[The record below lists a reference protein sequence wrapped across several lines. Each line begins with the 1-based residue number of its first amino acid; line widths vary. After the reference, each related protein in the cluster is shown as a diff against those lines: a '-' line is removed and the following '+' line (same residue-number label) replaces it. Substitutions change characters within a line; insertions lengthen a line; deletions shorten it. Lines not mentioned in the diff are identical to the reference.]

1 MKTVLL
7 FASVLLATTS
17 GCATAVEKGV
27 VAYNKGS
34 FDQAVAQWNG
44 PAQQGDAAA
53 QYNLGLIWENGY
65 GSTPKNPNEAAG
77 WFLRSAQQGFVPAML
92 GLARVQLAMNNRVPA
107 ISWLTLAARWND
119 QTAISSLMQLGQ
131 AIPAPDLFAQ
141 QQQVQLQAMGQA
153 GYALGCA
160 LAGGCGVAVPSKPL
174 PAPVD
179 IRCTPTTFGTESPTY
194 RCRD

>member
-1 MKTVLL
+1 M
-7 FASVLLATTS
+7 TS

-27 VAYNKGS
+27 VAYNQGS
-34 FDQAVAQWNG
+34 YDQAATQWNG
-44 PAQQGDAAA
+44 PAQKGDAAA

-131 AIPAPDLFAQ
+131 PIPAPDLFAQ
-141 QQQVQLQAMGQA
+141 QQQAQLQALGQA

-160 LAGGCGVAVPSKPL
+160 LAGGCGIPGATQPPT

-179 IRCTPTTFGTESPTY
+179 IKCTPTTFGSASPTY